1 MLCHFCVLVSRNLIY
16 VYLEIA
22 TKNPDSGGGAEAPVS
37 ACVAVSV
44 AVTLGLVV
52 RSFVGFPQG
61 WLIGSFGVRW
71 QARSVPQGR
80 SRPEERKWGAA
91 VDRPSLCGAQLPAA
105 IVTAWAVALLVLL
118 VVPRLVQ
125 CGDGWSADDLAPV
138 SLAPCISRKA
148 AVRFGPGRPARG
160 RMPGPWAGRPPRGPR
175 SGTRLDR
182 RREKSHPVV
191 SHGVD
196 LLVSRVLGY

>member
-118 VVPRLVQ
+118 ECRDW
-125 CGDGWSADDLAPV
+125 CSAEMVGPPMILLRSHWHLAY
-138 SLAPCISRKA
+138 LGKA